1 MGCHFLLQEIF
12 PVQGS
17 NPCVLH
23 WQVDSLLL
31 NLPGK
36 SLLEARIIIY
46 LLPRTVK
53 AHVCYFGI
61 ITYGCHYTK
70 VFWLD
75 NTIYGHSNDNSTGIS
90 LEREQVDPD
99 RSFERS
105 QGIVAQVLA
114 KKLTYVIL
122 EKRLFQCLNPKKS

>member
-1 MGCHFLLQEIF
+1 MSSALAGGFITAK
-12 PVQGS
+12 
-17 NPCVLH
+17 
-23 WQVDSLLL
+23 
-31 NLPGK
+31 LPGK
-36 SLLEARIIIY
+36 SLLEARIIMY

-61 ITYGCHYTK
+61 IIYSCRYTQ

-99 RSFERS
+99 RGFERS
-105 QGIVAQVLA
+105 QGIVAHVLA

-122 EKRLFQCLNPKKS
+122 EKRLFHCLNPKKS